1 MFIDIVFLLLMLIAC
16 FKGYSKGLIVALF
29 SIIGFIA
36 GLAAALK
43 LSAFAAEKLS
53 GTFNTSGKWLPLVSF
68 LLVFIVVVI
77 LVNIGGKIV
86 QKSVEMVLLG
96 WANRIA
102 GIVLYALLYS
112 IFLSVFLF
120 YAVQLHFIS
129 NETTSSS
136 LIYAFIKPIGQM
148 VINTMGTVIPWFK
161 DVFAQLEHFFE
172 TLSTSAP
179 SSPQ

>member
-1 MFIDIVFLLLMLIAC
+1 MFIDIVFLLLMLFAC
-16 FKGYSKGLIVALF
+16 VKGYSKGLIVALF
-29 SIIGFIA
+29 SMVGFIT

-43 LSAFAAEKLS
+43 FSVLAAEKLT
-53 GTFNTSGKWLPLVSF
+53 GTFNTSGKWLPFISF

-77 LVNIGGKIV
+77 LVNIGGKLV

-102 GIVLYALLYS
+102 GIVLYALLYC

-129 NETTSSS
+129 VETTSTS
-136 LIYAFIKPIGQM
+136 LIYSFIKPIGPM
-148 VINTMGTVIPWFK
+148 VINAMGTLIPWFK
-161 DVFAQLEHFFE
+161 DVFSQLEDFFE
-172 TLSTSAP
+172 ILSH
-179 SSPQ
+179 SPELK